1 MRKVKVSQL
10 FKAIIYI
17 VTLYILGFD
26 KIIALPGS
34 SFSYEILIA
43 VTGVLLA
50 LYVKNKSISNPNLRT
65 QCVAL
70 SNYLKVYLIIILIE
84 IMYSMVA
91 YGYSFTQLLIVARK
105 YFYVFYAYPIIY
117 IFSMDNDAHKFI
129 NKIYWIS
136 MLLLTIKS
144 ATWYLYNFR
153 GVTIFSG
160 LLLQYSE
167 SWTRNGFIRMD
178 TGALFGVVLCLTLYY
193 CLVKKQVFYW
203 SVLVFLYL
211 YLIFVTQYRFQIIV
225 TIVLTVYCYY
235 CSTASNRK
243 KTIRLMAISFAIIVF
258 VISGGLDYVLNIFSL
273 NGTEGGSTQA
283 RLLTIDHYVRVI
295 KEKDAILGVGFLST
309 YTSKAFEILR
319 RSDIDRFWLE
329 DLGILGGIFTFGITS
344 LALYGKLFSDSIKR
358 TFLSYRVRKSS
369 SNDNVFEKCIVVYMI
384 GSCVL
389 LNIFD
394 AQRIWSVPFYLGIVY
409 FAKNPIKSPSKANE
423 YKGVII

>member
-1 MRKVKVSQL
+1 
-10 FKAIIYI
+10 
-17 VTLYILGFD
+17 
-26 KIIALPGS
+26 
-34 SFSYEILIA
+34 
-43 VTGVLLA
+43 
-50 LYVKNKSISNPNLRT
+50 
-65 QCVAL
+65 
-70 SNYLKVYLIIILIE
+70 
-84 IMYSMVA
+84 
-91 YGYSFTQLLIVARK
+91 
-105 YFYVFYAYPIIY
+105 
-117 IFSMDNDAHKFI
+117 
-129 NKIYWIS
+129 
-136 MLLLTIKS
+136 
-144 ATWYLYNFR
+144 
-153 GVTIFSG
+153 
-160 LLLQYSE
+160 
-167 SWTRNGFIRMD
+167 MD

-258 VISGGLDYVLNIFSL
+258 VISGGLDYVLNMFSL